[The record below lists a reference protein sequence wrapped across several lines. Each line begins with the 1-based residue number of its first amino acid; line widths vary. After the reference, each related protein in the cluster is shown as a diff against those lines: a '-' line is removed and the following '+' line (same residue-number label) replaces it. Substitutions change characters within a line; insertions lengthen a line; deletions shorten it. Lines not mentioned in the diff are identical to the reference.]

1 MSTPATVER
10 SKLTFLRVV
19 ISLQTLAVF
28 VTAITAGLMLSSL
41 GGTPHSIAAY
51 GVFAMALL
59 HLVAAL
65 LAWRIGGV
73 PPRPTMLYAV
83 GFLVATLLQ
92 IALGVAGVPAVHVP
106 LGVLMFGGSIFQ
118 LSQVLAGRAYVAVS
132 A

>member
-10 SKLTFLRVV
+10 SKLTFLRVA
-19 ISLQTLAVF
+19 ITLQTLAVF
-28 VTAITAGLMLSSL
+28 AAAITAGLMLSSP
-41 GGTPHSIAAY
+41 GGSLHSVAAY

-65 LAWRIGGV
+65 LAWRIAGV

-83 GFLVATLLQ
+83 GFLVATLAQ

-118 LSQVLAGRAYVAVS
+118 LSQVLVGRAYVAVP